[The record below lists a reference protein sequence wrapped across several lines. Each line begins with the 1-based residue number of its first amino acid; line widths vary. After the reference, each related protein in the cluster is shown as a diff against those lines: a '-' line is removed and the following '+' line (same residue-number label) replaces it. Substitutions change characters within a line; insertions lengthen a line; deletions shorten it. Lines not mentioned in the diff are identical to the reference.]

1 MSDLSRTPTNHS
13 GPQPDRTHQRGETGR
28 RNQRT
33 PKPKDPRA
41 HDLPGDVPGAT
52 GIDDTGARM
61 IPRSAGAGEV
71 GSDGRSSEG
80 VSSGEGLPG
89 GTAPKD
95 DDLEERRV

>member
-1 MSDLSRTPTNHS
+1 MSDPSRTPTNDS
-13 GPQPDRTHQRGETGR
+13 GPRPDQIHQRGETGD
-28 RNQRT
+28 RNQRV
-33 PKPKDPRA
+33 PKPNDPLA

-71 GSDGRSSEG
+71 GPDGRSSEG
-80 VSSGEGLPG
+80 VSGGEGLPG

-95 DDLEERRV
+95 DDRKERRV